1 MPSENLSNSFIKR
14 KENESNFQYK
24 VRLCMAKLNKE
35 HDLDWSELVELL
47 ELNCSSDH
55 LRKLSYAWKEMLAEQ
70 EQVAH
75 NTLDNELLLELEA
88 KKKAIEIAKIQFQD
102 QKREYK
108 QYLRHEG
115 RLDHLLKK
123 MLETIKDDINNKKPL
138 EWASPLPLS
147 KTAGA
152 LALLLS
158 DLHKGMITN
167 NHWNKYNDDI
177 FYQRLNQLTQEV
189 LEHQKLT
196 GANEIHVFELGDV
209 ISGIIH
215 RMSKLSE
222 TENAV
227 ESTQKVAEALS
238 ELLSVLSNNFETVH
252 YYNVKGNHDRA
263 AARKEEEVRT
273 ESFHNFI
280 VWYMKAR
287 LHAHQN
293 IVFHDNQLDSE
304 IIVAEILGKHYFAV
318 HGHLDGLGKV
328 VQDLTMMTRIFP
340 TAVFLGHYHKNF
352 ENEYHG
358 VDVIVNGSFGGTDD
372 YAKDARLTSKPHQ
385 KLIWLN
391 EHGRKATFYIN
402 F

>member
-1 MPSENLSNSFIKR
+1 MALPSPKN
-14 KENESNFQYK
+14 
-24 VRLCMAKLNKE
+24 
-35 HDLDWSELVELL
+35 
-47 ELNCSSDH
+47 
-55 LRKLSYAWKEMLAEQ
+55 
-70 EQVAH
+70 
-75 NTLDNELLLELEA
+75 NTN
-88 KKKAIEIAKIQFQD
+88 
-102 QKREYK
+102 
-108 QYLRHEG
+108 G
-115 RLDHLLKK
+115 V
-123 MLETIKDDINNKKPL
+123 
-138 EWASPLPLS
+138 
-147 KTAGA
+147 

-158 DLHKGMITN
+158 DLHKGMVTN
-167 NHWNKYNDDI
+167 NYWNKYNDNI
-177 FYQRLNQLTQEV
+177 FYLRLNQLTQDV

-196 GANEIHVFELGDV
+196 GASEIHVFELGDA

-215 RMSKLSE
+215 RMTKLSE

-227 ESTQKVAEALS
+227 ESTQKIAEALS
-238 ELLSVLSNNFETVH
+238 ELLSVLSNNFEKVH

-263 AARKEEEVRT
+263 ASRKEEEVRT

-304 IIVAEILGKHYFAV
+304 IIVAEILGNHYFAV

-358 VDVIVNGSFGGTDD
+358 VDLVVNGSFGGTDD
-372 YAKDARLTSKPHQ
+372 YAKDARWTSKPHQ
-385 KLIWLN
+385 KLLWLN

-402 F
+402 FQTKETTQ